1 MAATHC
7 PCSPFPSEQKKRV
20 SKLVYTNQ
28 KTIWNQEKC
37 NSNIEPGKNFNVNLC
52 HIFSH
57 MLMFFWEHLF
67 PFYHIYFAF
76 FSICVCGLS
85 CVVLCCACVCACMCA
100 CVYVY
105 TYMFEVRREVPP
117 CGGPFAATEIG
128 AACQL
133 PRGPRPL
140 HQGGGG
146 RGGVLPGEDA
156 GASHAFLTDP

>member
-1 MAATHC
+1 MVIVRWSGPTPPQGSPSPAPRAMPCHVTATEHSSSGC
-7 PCSPFPSEQKKRV
+7 NPLPVLTLPLRAKKRV

-76 FSICVCGLS
+76 FNMCVWAKLC
-85 CVVLCCACVCACMCA
+85 CVVLCMRVCVH
-100 CVYVY
+100 
-105 TYMFEVRREVPP
+105 VRVRLCLHVHVRSEKR
-117 CGGPFAATEIG
+117 G
-128 AACQL
+128 AALWGTIC
-133 PRGPRPL
+133 G
-140 HQGGGG
+140 
-146 RGGVLPGEDA
+146 D
-156 GASHAFLTDP
+156 